1 MELHTATM
9 AIIHECHTT
18 GKTFAKGVIGIV
30 YRHNGVP
37 VLNEAGTE
45 NWQLFCTLRS
55 KNPEQWKQL
64 RKELG
69 R

>member
-1 MELHTATM
+1 MEFNTPQL
-9 AIIHECHTT
+9 AIIHECHTS

-37 VLNEAGTE
+37 VLNEMGTE
-45 NWQLFCTLRS
+45 NWQLFCKLRS
-55 KNPEQWKQL
+55 QNPQEWTQL